1 MSDNPERCTID
12 DILEDD
18 PLLTDRPTK
27 SELDEL
33 LHTLVDWQKF
43 ATHLPRVSEP
53 MIKAIERDKSSV
65 SLQKLAMFAEWLKAD
80 PFASWKTVIK
90 ALIKADEHDL
100 AVSVYLSIAKTQSYK
115 ASHSKLLYNHIVDI
129 YMYILL
135 CR

>member
-100 AVSVYLSIAKTQSYK
+100 AVSVYLSIAKTQS
-115 ASHSKLLYNHIVDI
+115 SQS
-129 YMYILL
+129 
-135 CR
+135 

>member
-43 ATHLPRVSEP
+43 ATHLPSVSEP

-65 SLQKLAMFAEWLKAD
+65 SLQKLAMFVQWLKAD

-115 ASHSKLLYNHIVDI
+115 ASHGKLLYNHNS
-129 YMYILL
+129 
-135 CR
+135 

>member
-12 DILEDD
+12 DVLIDD

-53 MIKAIERDKSSV
+53 MIKAIERDKVLSY
-65 SLQKLAMFAEWLKAD
+65 SLQKLAMFAVSGLK
-80 PFASWKTVIK
+80 
-90 ALIKADEHDL
+90 LIH
-100 AVSVYLSIAKTQSYK
+100 
-115 ASHSKLLYNHIVDI
+115 LLPG
-129 YMYILL
+129 
-135 CR
+135 